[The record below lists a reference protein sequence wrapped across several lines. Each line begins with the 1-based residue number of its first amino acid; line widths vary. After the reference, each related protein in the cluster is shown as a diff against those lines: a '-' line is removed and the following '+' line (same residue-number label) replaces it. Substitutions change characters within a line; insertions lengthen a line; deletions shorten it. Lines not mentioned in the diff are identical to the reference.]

1 MEELRVNK
9 LDSGMPRW
17 LIELGFFLML
27 VQAATTESNVD
38 QWLKASGLHAVQA
51 FFFLAG
57 DIILYYGMLKGMK
70 PLRRPYTW
78 LWWTL
83 LAVDVAGCATSAF
96 PATEMLSL
104 AFALALPLVM
114 LPLGISITFSYR
126 GTLQWVGILMIA
138 HMVTMIVFPIMLEQ
152 LLPAIVTDIVAIV
165 VLVAYAWSMRKVLI

>member
-17 LIELGFFLML
+17 LIELGFVLML

-38 QWLKASGLHAVQA
+38 QWLKATGLHAVQA
-51 FFFLAG
+51 FFFMAG

-83 LAVDVAGCATSAF
+83 LAVDVAGCVTSAF
-96 PATEMLSL
+96 PATEMLAL
-104 AFALALPLVM
+104 AFALALPLIM

-126 GTLQWVGILMIA
+126 GTLQWVGILMVA
-138 HMVTMIVFPIMLEQ
+138 HMVTMIVFPIMLDS

-165 VLVAYAWSMRKVLI
+165 VLVAYAWAMRKVLI